1 LNHLTE
7 ITKNKL
13 HGMVAAEEKR
23 KELKP
28 TPKIVVIQKVPRD
41 LSKRDLPNSIFAAT
55 RFEEDAE
62 VKLK

>member
-1 LNHLTE
+1 
-7 ITKNKL
+7 
-13 HGMVAAEEKR
+13 MVAAEEKR

-28 TPKIVVIQKVPRD
+28 TPKIVIQKVPRD

-55 RFEEDAE
+55 RFEEDAV